1 MESLFISLG
10 LQKDLAVFITA
21 VILGTILITFLAIF
35 AGFMT
40 WIERRLAARFQFR
53 CGPNRVGPQGLLQ
66 WLADAVKLIVKEE
79 IIPDGADQT
88 MFRLA
93 PFMVVVGVFATFVVL
108 PWGPTWI
115 PADLDVGLLY
125 LISITAL
132 VVIGILM
139 AGWASNSKWA
149 LLGGMRAAA
158 QIVSYEIPVA
168 MGLLPAIL
176 IAGSLSMGGLMEAQ
190 GWLPWDWIAFQNPF
204 SMLAFLIFFVGSIAE
219 SNRVPFDLPEAESEL
234 VAGFFTEYT
243 GFRFAAFG
251 LAEFGNCWVV
261 GATATAVFLGGG
273 NLPPFIGENGVISL
287 LVFSAKT
294 FFMIFV
300 LVWLRWTLPRFR
312 IDQLM
317 EFSWKYLLPMSFIAF
332 FGQAIFMLVSWDSP
346 MIQQITSHA
355 MFLGFLAL
363 LFKFSQR
370 VIANYKEHATSVNS
384 RSTDYVAPPV
394 TETPTEAAVAE

>member
-10 LQKDLAVFITA
+10 LSEDLAIFITA
-21 VILGTILITFLAIF
+21 IIVGTILIHFLAIF

-66 WLADAVKLIVKEE
+66 WLADAVKLIIKEE
-79 IIPDGADQT
+79 IIPQGADQT

-93 PFMVVVGVFATFVVL
+93 PFMTVVGVFATFVVL
-108 PWGPTWI
+108 PWGPNWI

-176 IAGSLSMGGLMEAQ
+176 IAGSLSMGGLMRAQ

-273 NLPPFIGENGVISL
+273 NLPGFLGENALISL

-294 FFMIFV
+294 LFMIFV

-317 EFSWKYLLPMSFIAF
+317 EFSWKYLLPMSFVAF
-332 FGQAIFMLVSWDSP
+332 FGQAVFMLISWDSP
-346 MIQQITSHA
+346 MIQQVVSHA
-355 MFLGFLAL
+355 MFLGFLGL
-363 LFKFSQR
+363 LFKFSTR
-370 VIANYKEHATSVNS
+370 VVANYKEHATPVNS
-384 RSTDYVAPPV
+384 RATDYVAPPV
-394 TETPTEAAVAE
+394 TEVEAEAAVAE